1 MADESQLHAG
11 STVEDAVASILRSV
25 LPPAF
30 HSDMARCVGI
40 VMQRPALARYAG
52 KRWVALSE
60 QDTNAI
66 AREVGDVA
74 AELVTSPLTVK
85 RDT

>member
-25 LPPAF
+25 LPTALY
-30 HSDMARCVGI
+30 SEIADCVRT
-40 VMQRPALARYAG
+40 VMRRETIAPFVG

-60 QDTNAI
+60 REAAVI

-74 AELVTSPLTVK
+74 AELVTT
-85 RDT
+85 RRE